1 MKDEASVKSVKKAL
15 DALDFILD
23 RSLADRGAS
32 LGDIS
37 GHLKIRN
44 TTARNILQTMELCGY
59 VGRSEGRLYC
69 PGLKLKWALRNSKL
83 RKLSTV
89 ASPIL
94 ASVAE
99 STGES
104 FVLATIM
111 NGRRHV
117 LLSANGS
124 NPVTAD
130 TSRTEQVNPYSAV
143 TTRVMLAGLTSAELD
158 NFTAVNGF
166 PGRNWNFMDSRA
178 KIDSALEMI
187 RRQGFAE
194 DTPNDLR
201 SFAVSITDCDGLTVA
216 ALGTYV
222 PSFRADDD
230 CRNRM
235 LRVLKEAASK
245 IESSL

>member
-15 DALDFILD
+15 DALDFILYKTL
-23 RSLADRGAS
+23 SEKGAS

-83 RKLSTV
+83 NKVSAA
-89 ASPIL
+89 ASPII

-99 STGES
+99 TTGES
-104 FVLATIM
+104 FVLATII

-117 LLSANGS
+117 LLRANGS
-124 NPVTAD
+124 NLVTAD

-143 TTRVMLAGLTSAELD
+143 TTRVMLAGLSSAELD
-158 NFTAVNGF
+158 NFIQTNGF
-166 PGRNWNFMDSRA
+166 PGSNWNF
-178 KIDSALEMI
+178 IDKREKLVSALEMI
-187 RRQGFAE
+187 RGQGFAE
-194 DTPNDLR
+194 DTPNGLR
-201 SFAVSITDCDGLTVA
+201 SFAVPITDCDGLTIA

-222 PSFRADDD
+222 PIFRADDD

-235 LRVLKEAASK
+235 LRVLKEAVSK